1 MESLPEPYKTQVMLE
16 IRRLVADIDAFIVP
30 SRYYADFMSDYFQI
44 PRDRL
49 HIVSLGI
56 QLEDFK
62 VRDKPHEDRQPTVGY
77 FARISPEKGFH
88 VLVDAFLLL
97 RKMKG
102 TENVRSRV
110 AGWLGQR
117 ENPFFQKQLQK
128 LQREGG
134 AHAFEYV
141 GALDRKDSA
150 LAGRTSTRLRAVYSM
165 RMLRSKPLR
174 RKR

>member
-16 IRRLVADIDAFIVP
+16 IRRLVVDIDAFIVP

-102 TENVRSRV
+102 TENVRSYC
-110 AGWLGQR
+110 
-117 ENPFFQKQLQK
+117 QK
-128 LQREGG
+128 LWMEHQ
-134 AHAFEYV
+134 AAI
-141 GALDRKDSA
+141 SSS
-150 LAGRTSTRLRAVYSM
+150 RTPLMNFTFSM
-165 RMLRSKPLR
+165 TSPR
-174 RKR
+174 RR